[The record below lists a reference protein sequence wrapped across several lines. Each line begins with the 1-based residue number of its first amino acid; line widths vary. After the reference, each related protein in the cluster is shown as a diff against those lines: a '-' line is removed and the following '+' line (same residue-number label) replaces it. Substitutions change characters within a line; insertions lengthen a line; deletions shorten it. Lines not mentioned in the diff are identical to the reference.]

1 MAKISSRAQG
11 FIDAVFSRKREE
23 RLGAIKP
30 RVSPRNG
37 SYARS
42 GMSTSSDLDE
52 VGDYLRTDQNLLARF
67 VDYEHMDQYP
77 ELASVLDIW
86 ADDATQPDIQDGRS
100 VEIEA
105 DDEQVSKLLEEC
117 FYGNLEIEEHL
128 WPMTRGLVKMGN
140 EYNELLVTD
149 RGVIGLEYLSPAA
162 TRRVESRDEGLLG
175 FYYDTTGQ
183 VQISPEEFK
192 ALLSSGK
199 DTYEDTTIYDDWQVL
214 HMRLQSVNRGSKYG
228 YSVLEPARW
237 IWKHLVMLEDA
248 SMAHFLTRSPGR
260 LAIYVDTGQ
269 RPPRE
274 AFRYL
279 NEVKKGFSK
288 RKFLN
293 SQTGN
298 VDLRFNPLSPDENIF
313 IPISRE
319 TERTRIDTLAQP
331 TWESM
336 EIVEYFLKKMYSAL
350 KVPRQYLGGDADK
363 GGSILSNVDVQF
375 ARSVLRVQRE
385 VRRGLRH
392 IARVHLSALE
402 IDPASV
408 YHEIYLTVPSGVYEL
423 AQLEVAN
430 ARADFASRMRE
441 FVSLEW
447 VLKEVFGH
455 TDDDV
460 EKIKQQRG
468 AEVQAEKAALGESG
482 YLAKLLKE
490 ESRDH
495 SRLTK
500 KDLKT
505 LHKKVEELLREDTQ
519 MARHIREVRGL
530 VRDLSISGRSPGNGS
545 LSAAGGR
552 FTLDRN

>member
-1 MAKISSRAQG
+1 MAKISPRAQD
-11 FIDAVFSRKREE
+11 FINAVFSRKREE
-23 RLGAIKP
+23 RLEARAP
-30 RVSPRNG
+30 RSRRTG
-37 SYARS
+37 YAKS
-42 GMSTSSDLDE
+42 GMSTQSDLDG
-52 VGDYLRTDQNLLARF
+52 VGDYLRTDQNYLARL
-67 VDYEHMDQYP
+67 VDCEHMDQYP

-86 ADDATQPDIQDGRS
+86 ADDATQPDIQDGRT

-105 DDEQVSKLLEEC
+105 DDEQVKKLLEEC
-117 FYGNLEIEEHL
+117 FYGNLEIDEHI
-128 WPMTRGLVKMGN
+128 WPMTRGLCKMGN
-140 EYNELLVTD
+140 ELNELLVTN
-149 RGVIGLEYLSPAA
+149 RGVIGLDYLSPAA
-162 TRRVESRDEGLLG
+162 TRRIEDPDEGLLG
-175 FYYDTTGQ
+175 FTFDPTGQ
-183 VQISPEEFK
+183 VKLEPAEFK
-192 ALLSSGK
+192 ALMEQGV
-199 DTYEDTTIYDDWQVL
+199 DTYEGVTLFDDWQVV
-214 HMRLQSVNRGSKYG
+214 HMRLRSVNRGSHYG

-237 IWKHLVMLEDA
+237 IWKRLVMLEDA

-293 SQTGN
+293 TQTGN
-298 VDLRFNPLSPDENIF
+298 VDLRFNPLSPDENIY

-319 TERTRIDTLAQP
+319 QDRTRIETLAQP
-331 TWESM
+331 TWETM

-350 KVPRQYLGGDADK
+350 KVPRQYLGGDSDK

-385 VRRGLRH
+385 IRRGLRH

-402 IDPASV
+402 IDPASA

-447 VLKEVFGH
+447 VLKEIFGH
-455 TDDDV
+455 TDVDIQR
-460 EKIKQQRG
+460 IKEQRG

-482 YLAKLLKE
+482 YLAKLLGE
-490 ESRDH
+490 ESKEHD
-495 SRLTK
+495 RLSK
-500 KDLKT
+500 KDMAALKKNVMQI
-505 LHKKVEELLREDTQ
+505 LHEDRELAGH
-519 MARHIREVRGL
+519 MREVRGL
-530 VRDLSISGRSPGNGS
+530 LREISFHGKRNGAS
-545 LSAAGGR
+545 STLPPTGGR
-552 FTLDRN
+552 FTLSGN